1 MEIYSWDQIPKED
14 VSPLLARQM
23 IHTPDMTILR
33 VTLKQ
38 GAIVPLHQHVHEQI
52 TMPAQGALRIELEG
66 KEIILRAG
74 EVLRIPSNAPHL
86 VEALEDSVG
95 IELFTPARE
104 DWKK

>member
-1 MEIYSWDQIPKED
+1 MELYSWDQVPKED
-14 VSPLLARQM
+14 VSPLVSRQM

-38 GAIVPLHQHVHEQI
+38 GAVVPLHQHVHEQI
-52 TMPAQGALRIELEG
+52 TMPAQGVLRIELEG

-74 EVLRIPSNAPHL
+74 DVLRIPSNAPHL

>member
-1 MEIYSWDQIPKED
+1 
-14 VSPLLARQM
+14 
-23 IHTPDMTILR
+23 MTILR